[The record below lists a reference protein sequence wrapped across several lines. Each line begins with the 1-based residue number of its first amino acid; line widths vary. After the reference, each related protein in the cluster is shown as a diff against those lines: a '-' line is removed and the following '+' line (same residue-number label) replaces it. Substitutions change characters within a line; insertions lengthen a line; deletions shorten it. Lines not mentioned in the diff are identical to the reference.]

1 MARGS
6 WPRGGVR
13 TRLPVVWKRPT
24 GGFDPRTI
32 PGITLWLDAAD
43 TSALTIDTGVSA
55 WRNKAGTGI
64 TSFVQGTGNSQ
75 PLSGTATV
83 NGRNVLV
90 FDGVDDFMTATD
102 PFMTGATYG
111 TLPFTMWVV
120 QQIVAATN
128 FGMTY
133 TTGNG
138 FEFRQN
144 ATTGQM
150 QVNSDT
156 GTTVHTFATSST
168 GVTEVV
174 SLVFP
179 SGATNNL
186 FWRGGVAQVLSGT
199 ATAKPATSTATHTI
213 GRRTAGANPAS
224 VRVCEIIA
232 AQSQPS
238 DTLRAQVDRYLGAKW
253 GVTIA

>member
-1 MARGS
+1 MGMS
-6 WPRGGVR
+6 PR
-13 TRLPVVWKRPT
+13 LLRPAAN
-24 GGFDPRTI
+24 GFNPRTI

-43 TSALTIDTGVSA
+43 TSTLTIDTGVSA

-75 PLSGTATV
+75 PLSGTATI

-111 TLPFTMWVV
+111 VLPFSMWIV
-120 QQIVAATN
+120 QQIVASTN

-133 TTGNG
+133 TNGNG

-150 QVNSDT
+150 QVESASGVN
-156 GTTVHTFATSST
+156 VHTFTGSSV

-179 SGATNNL
+179 SGTANNL
-186 FWRGGVAQVLSGT
+186 IWRGGVAQTLTGT
-199 ATAKPATSTATHTI
+199 ANAKPGTGTATHTI
-213 GRRTAGANPAS
+213 GRRTGAALPAN

-232 AQSQPS
+232 AQSQAS
-238 DTLRAQVDRYLGAKW
+238 NDLRSQVERYLGAKW